1 MADTQTGKGASFEPD
16 TDFPAGRIKVRVVTP
31 ERILVDTEATGVTMP
46 GEAGVLAAGP
56 GSTPQ
61 LTAIGAGDLI
71 ISGGD
76 AGGEQKLVVARGFAE
91 ILPDRVTVLVEY
103 AESPD
108 KVDKAA
114 AEQLL
119 QEGKKAEQ
127 EAGQD
132 PAKYSAARRT
142 VLEAEAKLGRPGQ

>member
-1 MADTQTGKGASFEPD
+1 MADSKTPEFSND
-16 TDFPAGRIKVRVVTP
+16 TDFPSGRIKVRVVTP
-31 ERILVDTEATGVTMP
+31 EHILMDTDATMITMP

-56 GSTPQ
+56 GSAPQ

-71 ISGGD
+71 ITGGD
-76 AGGEQKLVVARGFAE
+76 AGEQKFIVARGFAE
-91 ILPDRVTVLVEY
+91 ILPDRVSVLVEY
-103 AESPD
+103 AESPE
-108 KVDKAA
+108 KVDKSA
-114 AEQLL
+114 AEEQF

>member
-1 MADTQTGKGASFEPD
+1 MADTETGSGQQFQ
-16 TDFPAGRIKVRVVTP
+16 AGRLRVRVVTP
-31 ERILVDTEATGVTMP
+31 ERTLLDTNAASITMP
-46 GEAGVLAAGP
+46 GETGVLSAGP

-71 ISGGD
+71 VTGAES
-76 AGGEQKLVVARGFAE
+76 GGEQKFVVARGFAE

-103 AESPD
+103 AQPPD

-119 QEGKKAEQ
+119 REGQKAEQ
-127 EAGQD
+127 DAGQD
-132 PAKYSAARRT
+132 PAKYDAARRT
-142 VLEAEAKLGRPGQ
+142 VLEAEARLGRPGQ